1 MALRV
6 NIVVHQLEQP
16 RWEVVNWRDAD
27 ARFIQLS
34 YHTGD
39 HYASVQPINGAAS
52 PSPYLR
58 SSASSTAALNA
69 AASTSSFAASALAS
83 AQTSNSDMLDTI
95 SQLHFVDDDANWQEH
110 LVMKAADCTLEEA
123 RHALLD
129 NFQDTD
135 AAINFVLTLKLSAFD
150 DEKPRAVNSRQKLTE
165 SGGVLSIPTPD
176 DLLVASL
183 AASSS
188 RNTSP
193 PLVDDSCS
201 SSTASTTVSRD
212 SASSS
217 TAAAAAAA
225 AASTATTTATT
236 SAAAPS
242 AAAVKAAAAAVAAG
256 WQTKQNK
263 KQKKQG
269 KRTAEELRLKA
280 QSKAPQQHVSNR
292 ERRQLNSANGT
303 DDNASSAAEAVVQE
317 MTPEMIE
324 RLAGIEPEHDLR
336 PVVDLG
342 SLAI

>member
-39 HYASVQPINGAAS
+39 HYASVQPINGAAG
-52 PSPYLR
+52 PTPYLR
-58 SSASSTAALNA
+58 SSASSTAALST

-95 SQLHFVDDDANWQEH
+95 SQLHYVDDDANWQEH
-110 LVMKAADCTLEEA
+110 LVMKAADCSLEEA

-183 AASSS
+183 ATASSS
-188 RNTSP
+188 YARNTSP
-193 PLVDDSCS
+193 PLVEDGSS
-201 SSTASTTVSRD
+201 TSSTASTTVSRD

-217 TAAAAAAA
+217 TTT
-225 AASTATTTATT
+225 AASTTAATTT

-256 WQTKQNK
+256 WQTQRNK
-263 KQKKQG
+263 KEKKQS

-280 QSKAPQQHVSNR
+280 QSKAPQQHISNR
-292 ERRQLNSANGT
+292 ERRQIKSANTADDNSA
-303 DDNASSAAEAVVQE
+303 SAAEAVVQE

-324 RLAGIEPEHDLR
+324 RLAGIEPEPTLR
-336 PVVDLG
+336 PIVDLG